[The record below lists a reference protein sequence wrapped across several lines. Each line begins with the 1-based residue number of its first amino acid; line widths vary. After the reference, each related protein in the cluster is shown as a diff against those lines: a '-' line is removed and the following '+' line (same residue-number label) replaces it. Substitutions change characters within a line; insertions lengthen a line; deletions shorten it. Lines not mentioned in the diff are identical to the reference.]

1 MNHIISL
8 QTPSFFRRA
17 ILITLAI
24 FLVACTQDE
33 STKGKDKLVFNT
45 EDYSVQTQDAL
56 NIVSDLPAYIIPYE
70 YKNFGAALI
79 NRLQNKVAEINEQ
92 TIETLASVVLH
103 SSQIASME
111 DNWEVILMQLLTG
124 RNIIIV
130 EPAIDDF
137 REFCDTITSIY
148 ILLSLTDEGQ
158 ELLDALDYTWSSSN
172 FGSVLRYEYG

>member
-24 FLVACTQDE
+24 FLVACTKDE

-70 YKNFGAALI
+70 YKNFGAA
-79 NRLQNKVAEINEQ
+79 N
-92 TIETLASVVLH
+92 
-103 SSQIASME
+103 
-111 DNWEVILMQLLTG
+111 
-124 RNIIIV
+124 
-130 EPAIDDF
+130 
-137 REFCDTITSIY
+137 C
-148 ILLSLTDEGQ
+148 
-158 ELLDALDYTWSSSN
+158 
-172 FGSVLRYEYG
+172 EYGG